1 MPYKPRDSRQF
12 RKVYNNI
19 YVKNLPTDMKDE
31 KKVRD
36 LFEAYGRIESI
47 KVDGNDKGT
56 YAFVCYAAEDKEDR
70 EYGPI
75 CAAKAV
81 EALHDKCLPGHS
93 TKLYVREALK
103 KTERAVERQRETLK
117 YKNSK
122 KRCNLYVKNF
132 PENITKTQ
140 LEEIFSQNGGEI
152 ESCRLFASPTDPTQ
166 NLYAFVCFKTPDM
179 ALKAKQELGGRQI
192 ANSGKP
198 LYINFYEIKE
208 VRALQNEEAK
218 DKQDFKMYQAEHA
231 MNSLDNVNRE
241 EIMQKL
247 YQLLAFMP
255 QLNQQVRGAM
265 PNYPRPHSGA
275 PGGPRQSMQHNGA
288 NKPRHQMNGQGRSP
302 PPMGQGQYPQQRPMQ
317 GMPQQPQAGFPQQ
330 QQQPGMMVPP
340 QSQEQVMY
348 FQKTQHILPALSERN
363 LQYKQQVG
371 TVIFDFVVKNVG
383 EAMAP
388 KITGMLIDL
397 PLPDI
402 HQYLLQYEILVQ
414 RVKQAKQLLATQNA
428 A

>member
-1 MPYKPRDSRQF
+1 LFVRKIPKEMSANQLEDYFSKYGKIKSLKISLNGDYTSRQYGFICFEEADFTKSALTETANAENIQGVPYKPRDSRQF

-56 YAFVCYAAEDKEDR
+56 YAFVCFAAEDKEDR
-70 EYGPI
+70 EYGPT
-75 CAAKAV
+75 CASKAV

-103 KTERAVERQRETLK
+103 KTERAIERQRETLK

-132 PENITKTQ
+132 PENITKAQ

-218 DKQDFKMYQAEHA
+218 DKQDYKMYQAEHA

-265 PNYPRPHSGA
+265 PNY
-275 PGGPRQSMQHNGA
+275 
-288 NKPRHQMNGQGRSP
+288 
-302 PPMGQGQYPQQRPMQ
+302 
-317 GMPQQPQAGFPQQ
+317 
-330 QQQPGMMVPP
+330 
-340 QSQEQVMY
+340 
-348 FQKTQHILPALSERN
+348 
-363 LQYKQQVG
+363 
-371 TVIFDFVVKNVG
+371 
-383 EAMAP
+383 
-388 KITGMLIDL
+388 
-397 PLPDI
+397 
-402 HQYLLQYEILVQ
+402 
-414 RVKQAKQLLATQNA
+414 
-428 A
+428 